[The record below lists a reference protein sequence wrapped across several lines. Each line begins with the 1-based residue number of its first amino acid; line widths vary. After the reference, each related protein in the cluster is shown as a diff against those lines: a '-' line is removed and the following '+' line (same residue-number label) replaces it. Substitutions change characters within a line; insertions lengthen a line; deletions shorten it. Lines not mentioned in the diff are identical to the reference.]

1 MKPIVYEIRRTL
13 TSKFVIIMMIAIVGL
28 SALLAYE
35 SASTSSSGNVPSE
48 PLLSYGYFING
59 NNLTMVGYAHD
70 SYGNP
75 VSQVSVY
82 YQYNGTE
89 YTAVSS
95 SNGFANSTFTIGK
108 SPQISIDTY
117 YSYKQFG
124 NRIVTSSTQYIVNES
139 SHYSGLEIIPEIFN
153 PSNTS
158 NLGFMV
164 MYIGQ
169 NGSPSPQVSIIVKA
183 VNSSSQISDT
193 SNYTYYYNLSFISI
207 AKIYPQINS
216 NNRNMS
222 FLVSAE
228 GTNGKPVMIYT
239 GTGKFTPLID
249 LFKLS
254 IYTPITESRLQ
265 SLVFSGAASILGLFI
280 PILAIFVAYLTYGKD
295 RTNGVLES
303 VLKRPVTRGEL
314 ITTRFLSNA
323 LAILI
328 AGSFAMIVTDIIY
341 YRYLHMYFTQEFLL
355 DLIWTYLVE
364 GIAFLALVYLISHV
378 VKSQGAL
385 LGAAIAVFV
394 VMDLFWGVI
403 PIAVISALGIS
414 PASSSY
420 ITVNILFDYISPAG
434 YSNLIQAL
442 ITGQLGSFGGIS
454 INPSTYGITNIAL
467 AFAGCLWM
475 LIPFTLAYLL
485 EKYRD

>member
-35 SASTSSSGNVPSE
+35 TASTSTSVGISSQPSV
-48 PLLSYGYFING
+48 SFGYFING
-59 NNLTMVGYAHD
+59 NNLTMVAYAHD

-75 VSQVSVY
+75 VSRVNVY

-89 YTAVSS
+89 YIAVSS
-95 SNGFANSTFTIGK
+95 SNGYANSTFPVVK
-108 SPQISIDTY
+108 APQILIETN
-117 YSYKQFG
+117 YSYRQFG
-124 NRIVTSSTQYIVNES
+124 NRITSPSAQYMVNFS
-139 SHYSGLEIIPEIFN
+139 SYYSGLQIIPDIVN

-169 NGSPSPQVSIIVKA
+169 NGTPSPPITIIVKA
-183 VNSSSQISDT
+183 TDISSKISDT
-193 SNYTYYYNLSFISI
+193 SNFTYYYNMSSISI
-207 AKIYPQINS
+207 AKIYPTIS
-216 NNRNMS
+216 SDNRNMS

-228 GTNGKPVMIYT
+228 AANGMPLMLNT
-239 GTGKFTPLID
+239 GIGKFTPFID

-254 IYTPITESRLQ
+254 IYTPITQSRLQ
-265 SLVFSGAASILGLFI
+265 NLVFSGAASILGLFI
-280 PILAIFVAYLTYGKD
+280 PILAIFVGYLTYGKD
-295 RTNGVLES
+295 RTSGVLES

-314 ITTRFLSNA
+314 ITTRFISNA

-328 AGSFAMIVTDIIY
+328 AGSLAMIITDIIY
-341 YRYLHMYFTQEFLL
+341 NHYLHMYFSLLFLI

-364 GIAFLALVYLISHV
+364 GVAFLALVYLISHV

-385 LGAAIAVFV
+385 LGAAIGIFV
-394 VMDLFWGVI
+394 VMDLFWGII

-414 PASSSY
+414 STSSSY
-420 ITVNILFDYISPAG
+420 VTVNILFDYVSPAG
-434 YSNLIQAL
+434 YSNLVQSL
-442 ITGQLGSFGGIS
+442 ITGKLGSFGGIS
-454 INPSTYGITNIAL
+454 INPSTYGITDLAL
-467 AFAGCLWM
+467 AISGFLWM
-475 LIPFTLAYLL
+475 MVPFALAYILAR
-485 EKYRD
+485 YRD